1 MRQVFCHSLFLSP
14 PVLTA
19 VPPVHA
25 SVPQVVNALFGVP
38 SVAQLDPRTAKVLT
52 TTELGARVN
61 TLLEQ
66 LRSSAP
72 LFPRIYIIREG
83 DPLEVKWRYERDRCA
98 VSSSSVPHLNL
109 RSFFIEDRTQSQPTS
124 YYEFLLTL
132 QKEVNAK
139 ASSSK

>member
-1 MRQVFCHSLFLSP
+1 
-14 PVLTA
+14 
-19 VPPVHA
+19 
-25 SVPQVVNALFGVP
+25 VPQVVNALFGVP